1 MDKVKRGKGIDK
13 MKRSNSKLWS
23 CAIIA
28 CCAIM
33 LFCFSA
39 QAAVQ
44 ENGTALMLETSPVE
58 GGYLNVPTGVHA
70 YDMYADV
77 TLKATPK
84 PGYQFVCW
92 LGSVS
97 NSVTSSTT
105 VFLNS
110 PKMVI
115 AVFERDEY
123 ATPAD
128 ETGGDMMVGGS
139 GGGGMSQSPGLSD
152 SSNEGAEGKPD
163 NPHYHHYTPPDNP
176 PPVPT
181 PEPATIAL
189 FVTGAL
195 MLVNRRKN
203 GVNLTDKM

>member
-1 MDKVKRGKGIDK
+1 MNK
-13 MKRSNSKLWS
+13 MKRSNLKLWCS
-23 CAIIA
+23 AVII
-28 CCAIM
+28 CCAT
-33 LFCFSA
+33 LFSCFSA

-44 ENGTALMLETSPVE
+44 ENGTALMLETSPVQ
-58 GGYLNVPTGVHA
+58 GGYLNIPTGVHA
-70 YDMYADV
+70 YDMYSAV

-97 NSVTSSTT
+97 NSVNSSTT

-115 AVFERDEY
+115 AVFERDEFS
-123 ATPAD
+123 TPRD
-128 ETGGDMMVGGS
+128 ETGGSTVIGS
-139 GGGGMSQSPGLSD
+139 GGGGGMTPSPGLSYTSED
-152 SSNEGAEGKPD
+152 GGGGSPPGNPPHSN
-163 NPHYHHYTPPDNP
+163 PPPPEPP

-181 PEPATIAL
+181 PEPATVTL
-189 FVTGAL
+189 FVTGFL